1 VALPPVRVALRAP
14 VPGLPVGSLGPALA
28 PAPTRPGAC
37 GSRRYPLAP
46 ASDDGGRGAV
56 RAARDH
62 GSFSS
67 SADPPASSASPQRS
81 PHEEVL
87 LLEDL
92 ELALLAHG
100 VGDHV
105 PIELAERVLAL
116 RAQRAMLAA
125 SLGLDDA
132 L

>member
-14 VPGLPVGSLGPALA
+14 VPGLPWDRSGPALA
-28 PAPTRPGAC
+28 PAPTDPRPADRAGTR
-37 GSRRYPLAP
+37 SRGL
-46 ASDDGGRGAV
+46 GRWWPRCRPSRPRSWVILEFG
-56 RAARDH
+56 R
-62 GSFSS
+62 
-67 SADPPASSASPQRS
+67 PPASSASPQRS

-100 VGDHV
+100 VGDHL